1 LNEFYLIAKILSAG
15 KDGFVKVQLVPG
27 LNINLNAIKFL
38 YLDFWDQKKTIELE
52 EILNFKQSV
61 FIKFKNFDTE
71 REVSVFI
78 GRNIFVNAEDFE
90 RVVSDVFLNQ
100 SLIGSKVYRGQDFIG
115 TVNDYFETPAN
126 PVIEISKKNG
136 TNFLIPYVDSVFEK
150 IDTDNKILILNSD
163 FGIDDDED

>member
-1 LNEFYLIAKILSAG
+1 MNDFYLIAKILSAG

-27 LNINLNAIKFL
+27 LNINLDSIKFL
-38 YLDFWDQKKTIELE
+38 FIDFWDQKKTIELE
-52 EILNFKQSV
+52 KILNFKQSV
-61 FIKFKNFDTE
+61 FIKFKNFDDE

-78 GRNIFVNAEDFE
+78 GRNIFVNADDFE

-100 SLIGSKVYRGQDFIG
+100 SLIGSKVYKGQDYLG

-126 PVIEISKKNG
+126 PVIEIRKEDG
-136 TNFLIPYVDSVFEK
+136 TDFLIPYVSSIFEK
-150 IDTDNKILILNSD
+150 IDTENKILILNSD

>member
-1 LNEFYLIAKILSAG
+1 MNDFYLIAKILSAG

-27 LNINLNAIKFL
+27 LNINLDSIKFL
-38 YLDFWDQKKTIELE
+38 FIDFWDQKKTIELE

-61 FIKFKNFDTE
+61 FIKFKNFDDE

-78 GRNIFVNAEDFE
+78 GRNIFVNADDFE

-100 SLIGSKVYRGQDFIG
+100 SLIGSKVYKGQDYLG

-126 PVIEISKKNG
+126 PVIEIRKEDG
-136 TNFLIPYVDSVFEK
+136 TDFLIPYVSSIFEK
-150 IDTDNKILILNSD
+150 IDTENKILILNSD

>member
-1 LNEFYLIAKILSAG
+1 MNDFYLIAKILSAG

-27 LNINLNAIKFL
+27 LNINLDSIKFL
-38 YLDFWDQKKTIELE
+38 FIDFWEQKKTIELE

-61 FIKFKNFDTE
+61 FFKFKNFDDE

-78 GRNIFVNAEDFE
+78 GRNIFVSADDFE
-90 RVVSDVFLNQ
+90 KIVSDVFLNQ
-100 SLIGSKVYRGQDFIG
+100 DLIGSKVYRGQDYLG

-126 PVIEISKKNG
+126 PVIEISKEDG

-150 IDTDNKILILNSD
+150 IDSENKILILNSD

>member
-1 LNEFYLIAKILSAG
+1 LNDFYLIAKILSAG

-27 LNINLNAIKFL
+27 LNINLDSIKFL
-38 YLDFWDQKKTIELE
+38 FIDFWDQKKTIELE

-100 SLIGSKVYRGQDFIG
+100 NLIGSKVYKGQDYLG

-126 PVIEISKKNG
+126 PVIEISKEDG
-136 TNFLIPYVDSVFEK
+136 TSFLIPYVDSVFEK
-150 IDTDNKILILNSD
+150 IDTENKILILNSD

>member
-1 LNEFYLIAKILSAG
+1 LNDFYLIAKILSAG
-15 KDGFVKVQLVPG
+15 KDGFVKVQWVPG
-27 LNINLNAIKFL
+27 LNINLDSIKFL
-38 YLDFWDQKKTIELE
+38 FIDFWDQKKTIELE

-61 FIKFKNFDTE
+61 FMKFKNFEDE

-78 GRNIFVNAEDFE
+78 GRNIFVNADDFE
-90 RVVSDVFLNQ
+90 RVVNDVFLNQ
-100 SLIGSKVYRGQDFIG
+100 SLIGSKVYKGQDYLG

-126 PVIEISKKNG
+126 PVIEISKEDG

-150 IDTDNKILILNSD
+150 IDTENKTLILNSD

>member
-1 LNEFYLIAKILSAG
+1 MNDFYLIAKILSAG

-27 LNINLNAIKFL
+27 LNINLDSIKFL
-38 YLDFWDQKKTIELE
+38 FVDFWDQKKTIELE

-61 FIKFKNFDTE
+61 FLKFKNFDDE

-78 GRNIFVNAEDFE
+78 GRNIFVNADDFE

-100 SLIGSKVYRGQDFIG
+100 NLIGSKVFRGQDYLG
-115 TVNDYFETPAN
+115 TVKNYFETPAN
-126 PVIEISKKNG
+126 PVIEISKEDG

-150 IDTDNKILILNSD
+150 IDTENKILILNSD